1 MKLIA
6 SLTSPYARKIR
17 IVLAEKALPFELVQ
31 DSPWEPSTR
40 VPERNPLGKIPVLV
54 ADDGEVF
61 FDSPV
66 VAAYL
71 ETLGGALK
79 LVPDAPLA
87 AVRVRQTEALADGL
101 CDAAVTIRLESMRPA
116 EVRDEANIA
125 RQTGKV
131 LRALD
136 ALEVRLGSAAWFNGD
151 TMQLGDIA
159 VGVALGY
166 VDFRLAE
173 LDWRATRP
181 TLAAFAARMHARPSF
196 ASTVPPA

>member
-31 DSPWEPSTR
+31 DSPWEATTR
-40 VPERNPLGKIPVLV
+40 VPEHNPLGKIPVLV

-136 ALEVRLGSAAWFNGD
+136 ALEARLGSAAWFNGD

-196 ASTVPPA
+196 VSPVPPA

>member
-31 DSPWEPSTR
+31 DSPWEATTR
-40 VPERNPLGKIPVLV
+40 VPEHNPLGKIPVLV

-136 ALEVRLGSAAWFNGD
+136 ALEARLGSAAWFNGD

-196 ASTVPPA
+196 VSTVPPA

>member
-17 IVLAEKALPFELVQ
+17 IVLAEKTLPFELVL
-31 DSPWEPSTR
+31 DSPWDAGTR
-40 VPERNPLGKIPVLV
+40 VPERNPLGKIPVLI
-54 ADDGEVF
+54 ADDGEAF

-71 ETLGGALK
+71 ETLDSALK
-79 LVPDAPLA
+79 LVPDEPLA

-136 ALEVRLGSAAWFNGD
+136 ALEARLGSDSWFNGEA
-151 TMQLGDIA
+151 MQLGDIA

-166 VDFRLAE
+166 VDFRLTA
-173 LDWRATRP
+173 LDWRTTRP
-181 TLAAFAARMHARPSF
+181 ALAAFAARLYARPSF
-196 ASTVPPA
+196 ASTLPPA